1 MFEFRRYLRKYLH
14 DILKLKGTPRATRTR
29 YTQYES
35 IVRPITEYLQKE
47 GIDFRLNDEVID
59 VIVDQES
66 QPNSVTQIKYR
77 TPTGA
82 ELHVTV
88 QPNDL
93 VFIQLGALSSKTVTA
108 TNATPLDMASISSQD
123 GIWPLWRRLAAKTP
137 SFGNPSTFSTNI
149 KDSTVI
155 TFTVTLNGSDFLERL
170 RKLVESPADFQT
182 VIYLANSRWRVS
194 LDIPCQPVIEGQPE
208 DVHVIWGWALQ
219 PEEEGSYVKKPMSS
233 CTGEEIMTE
242 LIEHLHFPLMPI
254 LNKSITIPCV
264 KPLLTAPLL
273 PCSDGD
279 RPPIVPSSLSNV
291 ANLGQFVEMANET
304 TFSMEYSVRSAHI
317 AVTRL
322 MGIDKAVP
330 EIRRS
335 HVAELLDL
343 LS

>member
-14 DILKLKGTPRATRTR
+14 DILNLKGTPRATRTR

-35 IVRPITEYLQKE
+35 IVQPITEYLQKE
-47 GIDFRLNDEVID
+47 SVDFRLNDEVID
-59 VIVDQES
+59 VIVDQER

-77 TPTGA
+77 IPTGA

-88 QPNDL
+88 EPNDM

-108 TNATPLDMASISSQD
+108 TNVTPPDLASISSQD
-123 GIWPLWRRLAAKTP
+123 GVWPLWHRLAAKTP
-137 SFGNPSTFSTNI
+137 RFGNPSTFSTNI

-155 TFTVTLNGSDFLERL
+155 TFTVTLNGSDFLGRL
-170 RKLVESPADFQT
+170 RKLVESSPDSQT

-194 LDIPCQPVIEGQPE
+194 LDIPCQPVVEGQPE
-208 DVHVIWGWALQ
+208 NVHVIWGWALQ
-219 PEEEGSYVKKPMSS
+219 PEEEGNYVKKPMSS

-254 LNKSITIPCV
+254 LSKSITIPCV

-273 PCSDGD
+273 PCFDGD
-279 RPPIVPSSLSNV
+279 RPSIVPNGLVNV
-291 ANLGQFVEMANET
+291 ANLGQFVEMTNET

-322 MGIDKAVP
+322 MGIDKPVP